1 MIDEQAKSSIT
12 TPNYVFKKT
21 KFTFSLKSVTTTSTV
36 TTTTVESFDYSS
48 ILQEKDEKM
57 DNKVKPKL
65 ENSRLI
71 EASVIE
77 KAEEKEEEEEEQ
89 QKEEPFTKTK
99 TISALVEAAP
109 FVFKETVP
117 SRSLSN
123 IQQPPLLLLCNKI
136 VVNREGLEEKEQLV
150 DNVET
155 DDKIDNLETRTI
167 VFTDIFFLANDD
179 LVSLSNTV
187 TKREIHIDIRVV
199 REF

>member
-21 KFTFSLKSVTTTSTV
+21 KFTFSLKSVTTTTSTV
-36 TTTTVESFDYSS
+36 TTTTVESFDSS
-48 ILQEKDEKM
+48 ILQKEKDEKM
-57 DNKVKPKL
+57 DNKVKQKL

-77 KAEEKEEEEEEQ
+77 KAEEKEEEE

-109 FVFKETVP
+109 FVFKETTS